1 MPCYA
6 VVGDALTFL
15 ATSAETGGAYATMIS
30 EVSPGGGPPLHVHH
44 REEEAFL
51 ILEGVVTFYIGDERL
66 EAGPNTFVRGR
77 TGIPHRFRNETSEPA
92 RMLITLVP
100 GGLEQMFLEV
110 GTPLEPGQAAGHPS
124 ADELSRLLERAPAY
138 GVEIL
143 ERGATTSKSEI
154 ERPS

>member
-15 ATSAETGGAYATMIS
+15 ATSAETGGAYASMIS
-30 EVSPGGGPPLHVHH
+30 EVLPGGGPPLHVHH
-44 REEEAFL
+44 REEEAFF
-51 ILEGVVTFYIGDERL
+51 ILEGIVTFYVGDERI

-77 TGIPHRFRNETSEPA
+77 TGIPHRFCNETSEPA

-100 GGLEQMFLEV
+100 GGLEQMFIEL
-110 GTPLEPGQAAGHPS
+110 GTLLDPGQAAFPPS
-124 ADELSRLLERAPAY
+124 ADELSRLLDRAPAY

-143 ERGATTSKSEI
+143 DRGLAP
-154 ERPS
+154 R